1 MTEIGQKLNQNLFQQ
16 LIQSRKLKNQ
26 GSVKRYIDLTQ
37 HQSTRKISTLIR
49 QIFHLF
55 FLFFYSARKY
65 FQEGKII
72 IFIKPKADVQGRRN
86 PQNITN
92 YMSQNITVFTQ
103 IVGLEM
109 EKFVNQLHVS
119 LQEAF
124 IGNIWLKNISL
135 IMTKYIMTII
145 RNFFLQ
151 KMQYQICFS
160 GFPMWSLSRK
170 VCLSRNAQISPT
182 TETWQA
188 GSKFKKLA

>member
-1 MTEIGQKLNQNLFQQ
+1 M
-16 LIQSRKLKNQ
+16 
-26 GSVKRYIDLTQ
+26 
-37 HQSTRKISTLIR
+37 STRKILDFCTNLTNFSPVFSI
-49 QIFHLF
+49 
-55 FLFFYSARKY
+55 FYSARKY

-124 IGNIWLKNISL
+124 IGNIWLKNTSL
-135 IMTKYIMTII
+135 IMTKYIMAIS
-145 RNFFLQ
+145 RFFCHS
-151 KMQYQICFS
+151 KIQYEIWLFS
-160 GFPMWSLSRK
+160 GFSMWSLSRK

-188 GSKFKKLA
+188 GRKFTTHFTKFNF